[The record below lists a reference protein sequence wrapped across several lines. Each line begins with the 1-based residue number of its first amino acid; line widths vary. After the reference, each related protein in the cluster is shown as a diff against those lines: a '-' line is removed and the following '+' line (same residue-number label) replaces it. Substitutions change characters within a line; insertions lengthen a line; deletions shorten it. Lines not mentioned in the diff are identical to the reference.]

1 MADISMVNIV
11 LWLPEGMLHFGQFLN
26 ATLLHPK
33 MNKIEYTVGESEYG
47 FSYLLTPGSEKLRFA
62 YVRKVSAIS

>member
-11 LWLPEGMLHFGQFLN
+11 LWLPDGMLHFGQFLN

-33 MNKIEYTVGESEYG
+33 MNKIEYTVGEPEY
-47 FSYLLTPGSEKLRFA
+47 SAHHADASRLPTPYCKATTLQ
-62 YVRKVSAIS
+62 VP